1 MSAEEAILVDG
12 PLFVT
17 WNRYGHDV
25 VVVALAGELDGSNV
39 GTARG
44 TIADVTSDDE
54 EEILVVDLS
63 ALEFIDSAGIA
74 LLVSLAE
81 FGGDGANLRIVPS
94 DALSVSRIMRMTGV
108 DAMLQMAG
116 ERAGSP

>member
-1 MSAEEAILVDG
+1 MSAEETILVDG

-17 WNRYGHDV
+17 WNRYGSDV
-25 VVVALAGELDGSNV
+25 LVVALAGELDGANV
-39 GTARG
+39 ETARRA
-44 TIADVTSDDE
+44 IADAGSEAE

-81 FGGDGANLRIVPS
+81 FGGDGANLRIIPS
-94 DALSVSRIMRMTGV
+94 DAPAVSRIMRVTGV
-108 DAMLQMAG
+108 DSMLQMAG
-116 ERAGSP
+116 ERAWSP